1 MYFRPSLKFPM
12 LAPLSWVFDLSAVMH
27 LLSSMDVSKLLMVL
41 SNNSR
46 GGGASEQLGGWGEHA
61 KHTPL
66 GGSGGML
73 PQENFEFA
81 LSEIECGAIWRHL
94 KPSTQ
99 IVKLSNLLALEQ
111 RTRSRVRTRIRIFFA
126 IEFPIAPPFPPAPLP
141 LNSTTHE
148 LALNYECQSL

>member
-1 MYFRPSLKFPM
+1 
-12 LAPLSWVFDLSAVMH
+12 
-27 LLSSMDVSKLLMVL
+27 
-41 SNNSR
+41 
-46 GGGASEQLGGWGEHA
+46 
-61 KHTPL
+61 
-66 GGSGGML
+66 ML

-94 KPSTQ
+94 KPNTQ

-111 RTRSRVRTRIRIFFA
+111 RTGSRVRTRTYFFCHRVSD
-126 IEFPIAPPFPPAPLP
+126 FPPSPPAPLP